1 MYILEIMEDGTSHG
15 FETAEDARFDGD
27 FIVLMDR
34 DRETGIYNLDKEV
47 AFVDETN
54 LDITQWLNNYSGS
67 RPLDPR
73 TGAYTNRIY
82 TNRRWGR

>member
-1 MYILEIMEDGTSHG
+1 MYILEIMENGTSHG

-47 AFVDETN
+47 AFVDETDMT
-54 LDITQWLNNYSGS
+54 LVEWTGNYTGL
-67 RPLDPR
+67 RPMDPR
-73 TGAYTNRIY
+73 TGRFVNRIY
-82 TNRRWGR
+82 TNPRWGR